1 MIGFPMNATSLW
13 DDLKKEV
20 IVMSTSN
27 KDYLDE
33 LIAKAK
39 KSWEDV
45 DVDSYMKNLRDMKT
59 ETIRCRD
66 LMVGDWITDE
76 HGFPM
81 QINTIGED
89 YAYATF
95 EGLEGDPW
103 EFDDKDDQPQPIP
116 ITPEIL
122 EKNGFIKVNSQR
134 YDYGYPDT
142 DCYVKVNPKKN
153 MIHVNG
159 RNANSNLYSHSFV
172 HELQRAL
179 RCCGLWYMAD
189 NFKI

>member
-1 MIGFPMNATSLW
+1 M
-13 DDLKKEV
+13 KCKE
-20 IVMSTSN
+20 
-27 KDYLDE
+27 
-33 LIAKAK
+33 
-39 KSWEDV
+39 
-45 DVDSYMKNLRDMKT
+45 
-59 ETIRCRD
+59 
-66 LMVGDWITDE
+66 LMVGDFCRSG

-81 QINTIGED
+81 QITNVGDD

-95 EGLEGDPW
+95 EGNEGDTW
-103 EFDDKDDQPQPIP
+103 EFDDKEDRPEPIL

-122 EKNGFIKVNSQR
+122 ERNGFIKVNSQR
-134 YDYGYPDT
+134 YDYGNPDT

-179 RCCGLWYMAD
+179 RCSGLWDIAD
-189 NFKI
+189 NFVV